1 MGMVTA
7 SLVRQEQMET
17 AGDSGYPK
25 ISIITIDYNEIDNLK
40 RSLPSFLAQDYPSF
54 EVIVVDNGSRD
65 GSPAFIE
72 ANFPDVKVI
81 AAGGNRGFSG
91 ANNLGAQHATGEYLV
106 FINPDTTVAP
116 DWLYGLLDAL
126 QDPDVGIATSKI
138 LIMAQPDTINTCGN
152 DVHYTGY
159 GYLRGWSQPD
169 DSMNTPERVFSVS
182 GAAFMMRRSLFEHL
196 GGFDDNFN
204 PIYVEDTDLSWRSQ
218 LAGYQCAYVP
228 SSVVYHDYT
237 MGFGPDKFHRL
248 ERNRYQMLIKN
259 YDWRTFALL
268 LPAILLSEVVAWGYA
283 TLRGGAHMRAKLK
296 SYGWLARN
304 LGLILQARGRVQQ
317 LRRVKDR
324 DILRRAAYRLAYD
337 QANDGII
344 GKVAKYTF
352 DPLFFAIRA
361 VCLLIVWW

>member
-1 MGMVTA
+1 
-7 SLVRQEQMET
+7 
-17 AGDSGYPK
+17 
-25 ISIITIDYNEIDNLK
+25 
-40 RSLPSFLAQDYPSF
+40 
-54 EVIVVDNGSRD
+54 
-65 GSPAFIE
+65 
-72 ANFPDVKVI
+72 
-81 AAGGNRGFSG
+81 
-91 ANNLGAQHATGEYLV
+91 
-106 FINPDTTVAP
+106 
-116 DWLYGLLDAL
+116 
-126 QDPDVGIATSKI
+126 
-138 LIMAQPDTINTCGN
+138 
-152 DVHYTGY
+152 
-159 GYLRGWSQPD
+159 
-169 DSMNTPERVFSVS
+169 
-182 GAAFMMRRSLFEHL
+182 
-196 GGFDDNFN
+196 
-204 PIYVEDTDLSWRSQ
+204 
-218 LAGYQCAYVP
+218 
-228 SSVVYHDYT
+228 

>member
-1 MGMVTA
+1 MVTA
-7 SLVRQEQMET
+7 SLVDKQQIRET
-17 AGDSGYPK
+17 DKAVYPK
-25 ISIITIDYNEIDNLK
+25 VSIITIDYNELDNLK

-54 EVIVVDNGSRD
+54 EIIVVDNGSRD

-72 ANFPDVKVI
+72 TTFPDVKVI

-116 DWLYGLLDAL
+116 DWLYGLLEAL
-126 QDPDVGIATSKI
+126 QDPEIGIATSKI
-138 LIMAQPDTINTCGN
+138 LIMAQPDKINTCGN

-159 GYLRGWSQPD
+159 GYLRGWSQPA

-182 GAAFMMRRSLFEHL
+182 GAAFMIRRSLFEQL

-204 PIYVEDTDLSWRSQ
+204 PIYVEDTDLSWRAQ
-218 LAGYQCAYVP
+218 LAGYVCVYVP

-248 ERNRYQMLIKN
+248 ERNRYQMLLKN
-259 YDWRTFALL
+259 YDWRTYLLL
-268 LPAILLSEVVAWGYA
+268 LPAILLSEIVAWGYA
-283 TLRGGAHMRAKLK
+283 TMRGGAHMRAKLK
-296 SYGWLARN
+296 SYGWLLRN
-304 LGLILQARGRVQQ
+304 LSAILQARRRVQR
-317 LRRVKDR
+317 LRRVKDCE
-324 DILRRAAYRLAYD
+324 ILRRASYRLAYD
-337 QANDGII
+337 QANDGVI
-344 GKVAKYTF
+344 GRVAKYTF

-361 VCLLIVWW
+361 VCLLIVRW